1 MNERKFKEITATFHV
16 EGKHYEY
23 YFVIERLHSG
33 ANKYGDESCHTLDIY
48 KEGTWVG
55 DYLYDTR
62 YDCIG
67 TDKEEWVNSW
77 KEFIQNNWEN
87 TPKVTLVTYKERK
100 VDWE

>member
-16 EGKHYEY
+16 EGYCYDY
-23 YFVIERLHSG
+23 YFVVKRLQSG

-48 KEGTWVG
+48 EEGKHVG

-62 YDCIG
+62 YDCIN
-67 TDKEEWVNSW
+67 TDKEEWV
-77 KEFIQNNWEN
+77 KEWTNFIQDNWDKR
-87 TPKVTLVTYKERK
+87 PKVTLCTYEERK